1 MAGSCCAR
9 WPRCVER
16 VGGAVWHAD
25 DTVGRTCCTR
35 FFVRTVHPVAFH
47 PLPHSLP
54 CMHAQVQ
61 ILQAREFW
69 RLALCTLIDNLY
81 LSA

>member
-1 MAGSCCAR
+1 
-9 WPRCVER
+9 
-16 VGGAVWHAD
+16 
-25 DTVGRTCCTR
+25 
-35 FFVRTVHPVAFH
+35 
-47 PLPHSLP
+47 
-54 CMHAQVQ
+54 MHAQVQ